1 MFKSRF
7 CSSLVTSAASCRCRA
22 SRYASKSC
30 SANIFI
36 PSLSC
41 SFHGHFGIAPNA
53 SGEPRP
59 MAGATQERKLLGV
72 GSTAM
77 LGGRALELRVKKT
90 QQGPAEIDDEQ
101 CLLLAEKL
109 LVG

>member
-1 MFKSRF
+1 MFP
-7 CSSLVTSAASCRCRA
+7 CPVCDQ
-22 SRYASKSC
+22 
-30 SANIFI
+30 
-36 PSLSC
+36 
-41 SFHGHFGIAPNA
+41 APNA
-53 SGEPRP
+53 RGEPRP

-109 LVG
+109 LVGMSKTCAVA